1 MIKKLLL
8 LAVLIGCTAGAMA
21 QINGSGYYRFKNADR
36 TSDYISLA
44 NDKLNY
50 TTVLSTAGG
59 GLTRLAFY
67 GGTTQALACATKYLQ
82 TDIKMVEDEDCINP
96 ATVVYAKSAGS
107 NQYDLIGQ
115 STSLIEITTGEY
127 PSQNMPLTFENIYCT
142 VTKVSNSG
150 VNPPLYTARVRLKA
164 SNSSAADLGNRYFVD
179 NNGQF
184 DISSS
189 DSPANAKW
197 YIEPVSAFNVKPT
210 VGPYCGKYY
219 TTYYVPFA
227 FKLAGQVEKAY
238 VITGIEAD
246 GRVMKEVIAET
257 GGTVPAGTP
266 VILECGSAEAA
277 DNQLIPS
284 GEPKLDNSSDYTGT
298 NLLKGAYFCNQ
309 DGTITFDRNVG
320 GTGTF
325 NANNFTAY
333 NANTMRVLGMG
344 KTSGLIGFFKNS
356 GTAMKSNRAWL
367 DISSYSGANALSID
381 FTTGITELEKPVAED
396 DNPAIYDLS
405 GRRVEGQLQKGIY
418 IVNGK
423 KMLIK

>member
-1 MIKKLLL
+1 MIKRILM
-8 LAVLIGCTAGAMA
+8 LAVLMGSTICATA
-21 QINGSGYYRFKNADR
+21 QINGSGFYRFRNSDK
-36 TSDYISLA
+36 TSDYIALA

-50 TTVLSTAGG
+50 TTILSTAGG
-59 GLTRLAFY
+59 GLTRLAIM
-67 GGTTQALACATKYLQ
+67 GGKTQALACAIKYLQ
-82 TDIKMVEDEDCINP
+82 TDIKMVEDDECINP
-96 ATVVYAKSAGS
+96 ATVVYAKSMG
-107 NQYDLIGQ
+107 NNEYDLIGQ
-115 STSLIEITTGEY
+115 STSLTEITTGEY
-127 PSQNMPLTFENIYCT
+127 PGNINLTFENIYCT
-142 VTKVSNSG
+142 VTKMSG
-150 VNPPLYTARVRLKA
+150 SGASSLYTARVHLKA
-164 SNSSAADLGNRYFVD
+164 SNNTAADLGLRYFID

-184 DISSS
+184 DIN
-189 DSPANAKW
+189 DSYSAANAKW
-197 YIEPVSAFNVKPT
+197 YIEPVTSFNVKPT

-219 TTYYVPFA
+219 TTFYVPFA
-227 FKLAGQVEKAY
+227 VKLAGQVEKAY
-238 VITGIEAD
+238 VITTIEAD
-246 GRVMKEVIAET
+246 GRVVKEVIAET
-257 GGTVPAGTP
+257 GETVPAGTP
-266 VILECGSAEAA
+266 VILECGSANAA